1 MDFQDVKPT
10 VSYDAPPEPP
20 GWADLEPYHDEI
32 AAPAAPATSGSP
44 AGDEPEFT
52 EEDFWTSRA
61 ELTTIRT
68 FAQSRLAAPWA
79 TLGECLVRVV
89 AATPASY
96 QLPAIVGGRGSLNLY
111 IGIVGSSGSGKGA
124 AAAVSDELLP
134 ATTGIK
140 RSGLGSGEGF
150 VSSYVRRPKA
160 TAKDPAPALE
170 QHTDAVLF
178 SAPEI
183 DGLKAL
189 NGRQGS
195 TLMGIVRDAWNG
207 GRLDFGGYS
216 DPEKARFVAAHA
228 YRACLSVG
236 IQPGRADALLN
247 ADEKAGG
254 TPQRFVW
261 LPATDPT
268 MPAQRPEEPDHL
280 VWRRAVP
287 SLTPVV
293 LRVCETAVD
302 AIVNDRRLVV
312 QGLKTGD
319 DNHALLA
326 RLKVA
331 AALGL
336 LSRNA
341 SAPQVTEEDWMLAG
355 FIMAR
360 SADTRQ
366 EVEATMAETAR
377 DSSRARGRAQG
388 LQDSVATAVAED
400 EHVRRTERLLDEKLK
415 AAQRPVVRSDLRGS
429 LRSGMRRYFDE
440 AISNLADQS
449 AVRITRNGAKTTY
462 ETR

>member
-1 MDFQDVKPT
+1 M
-10 VSYDAPPEPP
+10 
-20 GWADLEPYHDEI
+20 
-32 AAPAAPATSGSP
+32 
-44 AGDEPEFT
+44 
-52 EEDFWTSRA
+52 
-61 ELTTIRT
+61 
-68 FAQSRLAAPWA
+68 
-79 TLGECLVRVV
+79 
-89 AATPASY
+89 
-96 QLPAIVGGRGSLNLY
+96 
-111 IGIVGSSGSGKGA
+111 
-124 AAAVSDELLP
+124 
-134 ATTGIK
+134 
-140 RSGLGSGEGF
+140 
-150 VSSYVRRPKA
+150 
-160 TAKDPAPALE
+160 
-170 QHTDAVLF
+170 
-178 SAPEI
+178 
-183 DGLKAL
+183 
-189 NGRQGS
+189 
-195 TLMGIVRDAWNG
+195 
-207 GRLDFGGYS
+207 
-216 DPEKARFVAAHA
+216 
-228 YRACLSVG
+228 
-236 IQPGRADALLN
+236 
-247 ADEKAGG
+247 
-254 TPQRFVW
+254 
-261 LPATDPT
+261 
-268 MPAQRPEEPDHL
+268 
-280 VWRRAVP
+280 
-287 SLTPVV
+287 V

-302 AIVNDRRLVV
+302 VIVNDRRLVV

-429 LRSGMRRYFDE
+429 LRSGMRKYFDE

-449 AVRITRNGAKTTY
+449 AVRITRNGAKTSY